1 MASNNNKNII
11 KIRML
16 SINDQ
21 DRHLH
26 IIESKNVII
35 ELYWALKLS
44 ESVLSQTNAIF
55 WLKIF

>member
-1 MASNNNKNII
+1 
-11 KIRML
+11 ML
-16 SINDQ
+16 SINEQ

>member
-35 ELYWALKLS
+35 ELYWAMKLS

-55 WLKIF
+55 WLKIL

>member
-11 KIRML
+11 KIRMH